1 MFKRK
6 LGHARKYNNALDMSL
21 GKTNL
26 INLEPILVLFICVNL
41 HKSVI
46 RNTKNSYK
54 NVRSKHFIQFALRY
68 VPNNPHFKEKL
79 LGKNNLICYNI
90 ERVNIFCAAAGQQR

>member
-46 RNTKNSYK
+46 RNTKNLIKMLEVSILYNSLCDTSPTTLILKK
-54 NVRSKHFIQFALRY
+54 N
-68 VPNNPHFKEKL
+68 
-79 LGKNNLICYNI
+79 C
-90 ERVNIFCAAAGQQR
+90 

>member
-1 MFKRK
+1 MFKMK
-6 LGHARKYNNALDMSL
+6 LGHAGKYYNALDKSL

-46 RNTKNSYK
+46 QNTKNSIK
-54 NVRSKHFIQFALRY
+54 M
-68 VPNNPHFKEKL
+68 
-79 LGKNNLICYNI
+79 
-90 ERVNIFCAAAGQQR
+90 

>member
-41 HKSVI
+41 HK
-46 RNTKNSYK
+46 

-68 VPNNPHFKEKL
+68 VHNNPHFKEKL

>member
-6 LGHARKYNNALDMSL
+6 LGHTGKY
-21 GKTNL
+21 
-26 INLEPILVLFICVNL
+26 
-41 HKSVI
+41 
-46 RNTKNSYK
+46 Y
-54 NVRSKHFIQFALRY
+54 Y

-90 ERVNIFCAAAGQQR
+90 ERVNIFYAVVGQQSGNVTAADGIIKQFEQ

>member
-6 LGHARKYNNALDMSL
+6 WGHAGKHYNALDKSL

-26 INLEPILVLFICVNL
+26 INLEPILFFFICVKL

-46 RNTKNSYK
+46 QNTKNPIK
-54 NVRSKHFIQFALRY
+54 M
-68 VPNNPHFKEKL
+68 
-79 LGKNNLICYNI
+79 
-90 ERVNIFCAAAGQQR
+90 

>member
-6 LGHARKYNNALDMSL
+6 LGHAGKYYNALDKSL

-26 INLEPILVLFICVNL
+26 INLEPILFFICVNL

-46 RNTKNSYK
+46 QNTK
-54 NVRSKHFIQFALRY
+54 I
-68 VPNNPHFKEKL
+68 P
-79 LGKNNLICYNI
+79 
-90 ERVNIFCAAAGQQR
+90 

>member
-6 LGHARKYNNALDMSL
+6 LGHAGKYYNALDKSF

-26 INLEPILVLFICVNL
+26 INVEPILVLFICVNL

-46 RNTKNSYK
+46 QNTKNPIKMGVVRILYNSLCDTSQTTPISQK
-54 NVRSKHFIQFALRY
+54 NY
-68 VPNNPHFKEKL
+68 
-79 LGKNNLICYNI
+79 
-90 ERVNIFCAAAGQQR
+90 

>member
-46 RNTKNSYK
+46 
-54 NVRSKHFIQFALRY
+54 II
-68 VPNNPHFKEKL
+68 PE
-79 LGKNNLICYNI
+79 IIYNCVKDVDCFELWCI
-90 ERVNIFCAAAGQQR
+90 IKM

>member
-26 INLEPILVLFICVNL
+26 INLEPIFVLFICVNL

-46 RNTKNSYK
+46 RNTKN
-54 NVRSKHFIQFALRY
+54 
-68 VPNNPHFKEKL
+68 
-79 LGKNNLICYNI
+79 LIKM
-90 ERVNIFCAAAGQQR
+90 

>member
-6 LGHARKYNNALDMSL
+6 LGHAGKYYNALDESL

-26 INLEPILVLFICVNL
+26 INLEPIWVLFICVNL

-46 RNTKNSYK
+46 QNTKNPIK
-54 NVRSKHFIQFALRY
+54 M
-68 VPNNPHFKEKL
+68 
-79 LGKNNLICYNI
+79 
-90 ERVNIFCAAAGQQR
+90 